1 MTMDETS
8 SNVVGNLAMCASLLL
23 SSEFLRRCY
32 RMCVEMCSTL
42 NLGSGA
48 NNFAVRGQSFP
59 SKLQKYFEELVTPWF
74 DLKFVFTWLAVL
86 TATLFTQE
94 KYLSVALFPP
104 FLAFVLAYTVI
115 HDRLLLSPSFIEK
128 ELTDGTN
135 HIGPGLAVAWFSF
148 IENVLLDVHKKEEQM
163 LKKYKEEQSIGSGR
177 GISEA
182 FKSGYFITDRPIILC
197 PDLASYIERYEKS
210 LEKES
215 GKWCMAL
222 TNGIIK
228 IDQMERKKEGE
239 REWLFSVTKNM
250 SYEYEVSGTKRDCEF
265 RVVRWEDN
273 RDNRFS
279 PGITNKYFR
288 VIDNRPLD
296 SMRKWYHDQKDR
308 GLTIGELKNQY
319 ELFVE
324 TLNTMLNKQESLK
337 DKFYLL
343 PFSGILSK
351 KLITLEEYIQKC
363 EKMPP

>member
-1 MTMDETS
+1 MIMAETT
-8 SNVVGNLAMCASLLL
+8 NNLIGNLVMCASLLL

-32 RMCVEMCSTL
+32 RMCVELISTFKQ
-42 NLGSGA
+42 GSCE
-48 NNFAVRGQSFP
+48 NNFALNGKSLP
-59 SKLQKYFEELVTPWF
+59 AKLQKYFETLVTPWF
-74 DLKFVFTWLAVL
+74 DLKFVCLWLAVL
-86 TATLFTQE
+86 AVTLFTQE
-94 KYLSVALFPP
+94 KYLSITLFLP
-104 FLAFVLAYTVI
+104 FLTFVLAYIIV
-115 HDRLLLSPSFIEK
+115 HDKLMLNPSFIDN

-148 IENVLLDVHKKEEQM
+148 IENVILDKNKRDMES

-182 FKSGYFITDRPIILC
+182 YKSGYFITDRPIILC
-197 PDLASYIERYEKS
+197 PDLASYIEKYENS

-228 IDQMERKKEGE
+228 IDQMERKRDGE

-250 SYEYEVSGTKRDCEF
+250 SYQYEVSGTTRDCEF
-265 RVVRWEDN
+265 QVVRWEDN
-273 RDNRFS
+273 RLS

-308 GLTIGELKNQY
+308 SVTIEELKNQY

-324 TLNTMLNKQESLK
+324 TLNTMLNKHKCLK
-337 DKFYLL
+337 EKFYLL

-351 KLITLEEYIQKC
+351 KLITFEEHIQRC